1 MLLHAALS
9 LALAIIIGPT
19 LTRQELQTKQEA
31 DRPVRSEEL
40 RDLIAQADKIAVY
53 DYADVDNVK
62 LLYSSTNA
70 KVISTLEAAML
81 VEPSPDEDRRARCLC
96 TGYPEILVFRQNK
109 ELVRFS
115 FVQGTFVRASI
126 WTHEAHILDEE
137 KVLRWFDARGMHR
150 PRRESREQHA
160 EEAVA
165 EADEQRWMKA
175 MPASVRPLW
184 PQTIEA
190 RPFEGSM
197 SIFVPQ
203 GSAAGSKTPAEA
215 STYEREVR
223 PEIQRLAAELAKEFP
238 DPNQRIRV
246 LFAWFGSGNGAWT
259 GYPEYEGIVEE
270 LLLEYKTPELLAA
283 LDAASLSEPEQE
295 GAARLFAGFAFKT
308 LRLTDNAL
316 LPAELKRLLLAHSLK
331 GSDKDKKVRAR
342 LAFAR

>member
-1 MLLHAALS
+1 MLLRAALS
-9 LALAIIIGPT
+9 LALAIITGPT
-19 LTRQELQTKQEA
+19 LTQQELQTKQQT
-31 DRPVRSEEL
+31 DRPVRPEEL
-40 RDLIAQADKIAVY
+40 RELIGQADRIAIY
-53 DYADVDNVK
+53 DYAHAYNAK

-70 KVISTLEAAML
+70 KVISKLKAAMV
-81 VEPSPDEDRRARCLC
+81 VEPSSDEASRCLC

-109 ELVRFS
+109 ERVRFS

-137 KVLRWFDARGMHR
+137 KVLRWFDARGIHR
-150 PRRESREQHA
+150 PRRESRERHA
-160 EEAVA
+160 EEAGA
-165 EADEQRWMKA
+165 EADEQRWMNA

-184 PQTIEA
+184 PQAVEA

-203 GSAAGSKTPAEA
+203 GSASGSKTPAEA
-215 STYEREVR
+215 STREREVP
-223 PEIQRLAAELAKEFP
+223 PEIKRLAAELAKEFP
-238 DPNQRIRV
+238 DPSQRIRV

-308 LRLTDNAL
+308 LRPTDNAL

-331 GSDKDKKVRAR
+331 GIDKDKKARAR